1 MAIVVKSLV
10 PGGVAHQD
18 GRLVPGDRLLFVN
31 DVWLENATLEM
42 AVEALKGAPR
52 GPVRIGLAKALPL
65 ASAGS
70 PSASLDASSSSPT
83 AAATSTTTSAA
94 AEEPDVPLDART
106 RGSLSRASGLGAA
119 LSLAPELSSG
129 PAPATATAT
138 AAASFTLANFSPSI
152 SPRFFGDHG
161 VRSVALVDGL
171 EIPALPRELEQF
183 LRVKKGTER
192 FGVLFVA
199 AHQSACSVNSTVH
212 SANISRFVG
221 NSLTLFALCSYKP

>member
-1 MAIVVKSLV
+1 MKSLV

-31 DVWLENATLEM
+31 DVWLENAPLDT

-52 GPVRIGLAKALPL
+52 GPVRIGVAKALPL

-70 PSASLDASSSSPT
+70 PSASFDASSSSPT
-83 AAATSTTTSAA
+83 AAAPSATSASASA
-94 AEEPDVPLDART
+94 AVAAPGDERDVPVA
-106 RGSLSRASGLGAA
+106 RGSLSRATGAGTA
-119 LSLAPELSSG
+119 LSLAPESSSAG
-129 PAPATATAT
+129 ASAQTAS
-138 AAASFTLANFSPSI
+138 AASFTLANFSPSI
-152 SPRFFGDHG
+152 SPRLFGDHG

-192 FGVLFVA
+192 FGAQLQFDSLVFLLIRLVL
-199 AHQSACSVNSTVH
+199 CNT
-212 SANISRFVG
+212 RRC
-221 NSLTLFALCSYKP
+221 L

>member
-31 DVWLENATLEM
+31 DVWLENATLET

-52 GPVRIGLAKALPL
+52 GPVRIGVAKAHPL
-65 ASAGS
+65 ASTGS
-70 PSASLDASSSSPT
+70 PSSSLDASSSSPM
-83 AAATSTTTSAA
+83 AAATAA
-94 AEEPDVPLDART
+94 TEEPDVPLDARA

-119 LSLAPELSSG
+119 LSLAPEHSSG
-129 PAPATATAT
+129 PAAQGVGPTTAT
-138 AAASFTLANFSPSI
+138 ASFTLANFSPSI

-161 VRSVALVDGL
+161 VRSVALLDGL

-199 AHQSACSVNSTVH
+199 TDG
-212 SANISRFVG
+212 II
-221 NSLTLFALCSYKP
+221 K